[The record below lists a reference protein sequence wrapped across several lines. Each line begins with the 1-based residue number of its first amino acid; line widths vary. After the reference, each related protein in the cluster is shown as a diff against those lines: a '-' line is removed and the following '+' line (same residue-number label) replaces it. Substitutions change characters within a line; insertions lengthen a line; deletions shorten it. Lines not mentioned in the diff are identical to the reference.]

1 MQKVHVIAHTHW
13 DFEWYFTR
21 QQARVQ
27 FAYHMAEVL
36 QALETNQLDAYL
48 LDGQMAI
55 VDDYLQTNPE
65 QRDQMR
71 KFIQARR
78 LFVGPWYTQ
87 IDEMVTSGES
97 IVRNLQ
103 LGHKLA
109 ADLGGVMKVGYLPDS
124 FGQGQDMPKIY
135 HGFDISSTVFWRG
148 MPHEKNARYFYWT
161 ANDGSKVLAAN
172 IKNGYYAGVEL
183 IENDDMASL
192 LHRIATDTQA
202 HDLVLPVGGD
212 QRAVDFNLKDRLQ
225 IANAQQDEFDLVEDN
240 YPDFFKDLAK
250 TPDLPTYQGE
260 FVDPS
265 ASKIHRGI
273 YSSRADLKELYD
285 RLEHLMVDVVEPLM
299 AVAAHHGIEA
309 QSGIVETIWKSIARG
324 QAHDSSGGC
333 NSDETNRDIAQR
345 GVDALQLAESLRD
358 YLLRKLASNAP
369 DSLNVFFWNST
380 IQSVHQTGQITVAT
394 REPHFTLKNET
405 GEPVAFEVLKQEQ
418 VDNAV
423 LRGDPAQETPDIYYR
438 TTIAVPGVIDA
449 LDWVGLTLEP
459 AHQQLPLR
467 TKSTTISNGVYTL
480 TFEGGKLLLT
490 DHRTQQTFID
500 PLHFEDGGDA
510 GDTYDYSPPDEDWL
524 LGLSLAQAE
533 VTGHQG
539 KLVSDLIFRGSW
551 QLPGKLADR
560 KVQKADV
567 AMPYTLVLQLAAD
580 DPVIRFDLTVENTVR
595 DHRLRLVLKTPIKAK
610 DSYADTPFGVA
621 MRPVVDPHLKDWQ
634 AIGYHEEPTAL
645 RPLIHFANSHD
656 QKTSWTFLGL
666 GEKECQIVG
675 EQFDQLAVTM
685 FRGVGYLGRPDLKRR
700 PGDASGLQTR
710 YVPTPDS
717 QLLGTR
723 HMRGGI
729 CLDATFDPVE
739 LQRRVQALA
748 IGSLGYQNQTID
760 RFTTSLQYFPINAN
774 QTPLRHHSA
783 IELIGSDL
791 VVSSVSATSDGTGYL
806 VRLYNPTDQTCTE
819 TATLHLA
826 QPASVRL
833 LNLNNEVR
841 QTVATDVTA
850 FELPAFKPGEI
861 RTYGIYPRQ
870 SPSVAEKEHA

>member
-65 QRDQMR
+65 RRDQMR
-71 KFIQARR
+71 KFVQARR

-135 HGFDISSTVFWRG
+135 QGFDIGSTVFWRG

-161 ANDGSKVLAAN
+161 ASDGSKVLAAN

-183 IENDDMASL
+183 IENDDVASL
-192 LHRIATDTQA
+192 LHRIATDTEA

-225 IANAQQDEFDLVEDN
+225 IANAQQNEFELLEDN
-240 YPDFFKDLAK
+240 YPDFFNDLAK

-285 RLEHLMVDVVEPLM
+285 RLEHLMIDVVEPLM
-299 AVAAHHGIEA
+299 VVAAHHGIEA
-309 QSGIVETIWKSIARG
+309 QRGIVENIWKSIARG

-333 NSDETNRDIAQR
+333 NSDETNRDIVLR
-345 GVDALQLAESLRD
+345 GTDALQLAESLRD

-369 DSLNVFFWNST
+369 DSLNVFFWNPT
-380 IQSVHQTGQITVAT
+380 IQPVRQIGQITVAT
-394 REPHFTLKNET
+394 REPHFKLKNAA
-405 GEPVAFEVLKQEQ
+405 GEPEAFEVLKQEQ

-438 TTIAVPGVIDA
+438 TTIAVPAVIDA

-459 AHQQLPLR
+459 AHQSMALR
-467 TKSTTISNGVYTL
+467 TKSTTISNGIYTL
-480 TFEGGKLLLT
+480 TFKDGKLLLT
-490 DHRTQQTFID
+490 DNRTQQTFVD

-524 LGLSLAQAE
+524 LDLSLAQAE

-539 KLVSDLIFRGSW
+539 KFVSELIFRGEW
-551 QLPGKLADR
+551 QLPSDLPDR
-560 KVQKADV
+560 TAKKATTTT
-567 AMPYTLVLQLAAD
+567 PYKLVLQLTAD
-580 DPVIRFDLTVENTVR
+580 DPVIHFDLTVENTVR
-595 DHRLRLVLKTPIKAK
+595 DHRIRLVLHTPIQAQA
-610 DSYADTPFGVA
+610 SYADTPFGVA
-621 MRPVVDPHLKDWQ
+621 ARPVIDPHLKDWRS
-634 AIGYHEEPTAL
+634 IGYHEEPTAL
-645 RPLIHFANSHD
+645 RPLIHFANTHD
-656 QKTSWTFLGL
+656 QTTSWTFLGL
-666 GEKECQIVG
+666 GEKEFQIVG
-675 EQFDQLAVTM
+675 NHFAQLAVTM
-685 FRGVGYLGRPDLKRR
+685 FRGVGYLGRPDLNRR

-710 YVPTPDS
+710 YVATPDS

-729 CLDATFDPVE
+729 CLDATFDSAE
-739 LQRRVQALA
+739 LQRRAQALA
-748 IGSLGYQNQTID
+748 IGSLGYQNQTLD
-760 RFTTSLQYFPINAN
+760 RFTTPLQYFPINAN
-774 QTPLRHHSA
+774 QTPLAHHSA
-783 IELIGSDL
+783 IALNDTKL
-791 VVSSVSATSDGTGYL
+791 VVSSVSATADGTGYL
-806 VRLYNPTDQTCTE
+806 VRLYNPSEQMYQQAD
-819 TATLHLA
+819 TLHFA
-826 QPASVRL
+826 QPVSVRL
-833 LNLNNEVR
+833 LNLNNETR
-841 QTVATDVTA
+841 QTLATDVTS

-870 SPSVAEKEHA
+870 TLPLLEEARH